1 MIIDVTK
8 ELDACKSAEC
18 STEQREHLRTLISKF
33 YNEENVIL
41 IYYGEC
47 YSQSRIEDL
56 LDAVLADNRNIEKDS
71 YIRLDANKIKSHQK
85 SLAIILSFIVGIFV
99 LVNQKNEYKDTD
111 LYIMENSKTVGGQRG
126 ACISSAITTY
136 AFALVPYVG
145 PILGP
150 AIGLTAGRYL
160 GKGIGEWIGT
170 DSQEAKDKE
179 RARITKSLAS
189 TNETGKKLFGV
200 LEGDYS
206 VSELKDIERA
216 LNDGVFKNS
225 DVSPELLKKMQAN
238 GNELFFSNKVS
249 RSRR

>member
-1 MIIDVTK
+1 M
-8 ELDACKSAEC
+8 
-18 STEQREHLRTLISKF
+18 
-33 YNEENVIL
+33 L

-47 YSQSRIEDL
+47 YSQSRIEEL
-56 LDAVLADNRNIEKDS
+56 VDAVLADNKNIENHK
-71 YIRLDANKIKSHQK
+71 YIRLDAKKIKRLRK
-85 SLAIILSFIVGIFV
+85 NLAIMLSFIVGIFV
-99 LVNQKNEYKDTD
+99 LLNQKIEYNNTD
-111 LYIMENSKTVGGQRG
+111 LYIMEKSKTVGGQRG

-150 AIGLTAGRYL
+150 AIGLTAGQYL

-170 DSQEAKDKE
+170 DSQEAKDEE
-179 RARITKSLAS
+179 RARIKKSLAS
-189 TNETGKKLFGV
+189 TNETGEKLFGV

-225 DVSPELLKKMQAN
+225 EVSPELLEKMQAN
-238 GNELFFSNKVS
+238 GNELFFSDKVS